1 VTVVWLYSLV
11 SVITVSLISLVGVL
25 AFSLREENLKL
36 LLYLVSFSAG
46 GLFGD
51 AFIHLIPEAVEESGF
66 GVHISLYI
74 LLGVIVS
81 FVIEKFFQWRHCHI
95 PTSEEHP
102 HSFAYMNLFGD
113 AVHNFIDGLIIGGSY
128 LASIPLGMATTLAV
142 VFHEIPQEIGDFG
155 VLIYGGFNKSRA
167 IFFNFSTAL
176 TAIFGAI
183 VALSIGFLIQD
194 FIPFLIPFAAGNFVY
209 IAGSDLIP
217 ELRKEEAGLLRSALQ
232 LIAFV
237 LGVVVLFSLVFLE

>member
-1 VTVVWLYSLV
+1 
-11 SVITVSLISLVGVL
+11 VL
-25 AFSLREENLKL
+25 TFSLKEENLKRL

-51 AFIHLIPEAVEESGF
+51 AFIHLIPEAAEANGF
-66 GVHISLYI
+66 GLQVSSYI
-74 LLGVIVS
+74 LIGIITSFIV
-81 FVIEKFFQWRHCHI
+81 EKFLQWRHCHI

-102 HSFAYMNLFGD
+102 HTFAYMNLFGD

-128 LASIPLGMATTLAV
+128 FVSLPLGLATTLAV

-155 VLIYGGFNKSRA
+155 VLIYGGFTRSKA
-167 IFFNFSTAL
+167 LFFNFSTAI

-183 VALSIGFLIQD
+183 ISLGLGFYVQG
-194 FIPFLIPFAAGNFVY
+194 FIPFLVPFAAGNFIY

-217 ELRKEEAGLLRSALQ
+217 ELRKEEPGLLKSALQ
-232 LIAFV
+232 LTTFI
-237 LGVVVLFSLVFLE
+237 LGVLVLFSLTLLE